1 MSYGVSAALQTAV
14 YQALVGDATL
24 GALVGSDIYDAFPT
38 GTLPALY
45 VALGPE
51 VVKDRSDKT
60 GGGAT
65 HEITVSI
72 VTENAGFATAKHAA
86 AAVSD
91 VLVDADLTL
100 VRGSLIALN
109 FVRAKAVRVGTA
121 DQRRIDLTFRAIVQD
136 DG

>member
-14 YQALVGDATL
+14 YQALVADSAL
-24 GALVGSDIYDAFPT
+24 SALVGSDIYDAFPS

-51 VVKDRSDKT
+51 LVKDRSDKT
-60 GGGAT
+60 GNGAL
-65 HEITVSI
+65 HEFTVSV
-72 VTENAGFATAKHAA
+72 VTDNAGFSTAKQAA

-100 VRGSLIALN
+100 SRGALVGLS
-109 FVRAKAVRVGTA
+109 FYRAKAVRVGTA
-121 DQRRIDLTFRAIVQD
+121 DERRIDLTFRAIVQD
-136 DG
+136 D

>member
-14 YQALVGDATL
+14 YQALVGDAAL
-24 GALVGSDIYDAFPT
+24 GVLVGADIYDAFPS
-38 GTLPALY
+38 GMLPALY

-65 HEITVSI
+65 HEFTISV
-72 VTENAGFATAKHAA
+72 VTENAGFATAKQAA

-91 VLVDADLTL
+91 ALVDVDLAL
-100 VRGSLIALN
+100 NRGTLIALN
-109 FVRAKAVRVGTA
+109 FFRAKAVRVGSA
-121 DQRRIDLTFRAIVQD
+121 DQRRIDLTFKAIVQD
-136 DG
+136 D

>member
-24 GALVGSDIYDAFPT
+24 GALVGTDIYDAFPT

-51 VVKDRSDKT
+51 LVKDRSDKT

-65 HEITVSI
+65 HEFTVSV
-72 VTENAGFATAKHAA
+72 VTENAGFATAKQAA

-91 VLVDADLTL
+91 ALVDAALTL
-100 VRGSLIALN
+100 NRGTLVALN
-109 FVRAKAVRVGTA
+109 FFRAKAVRVGTA
-121 DQRRIDLTFRAIVQD
+121 DQRRIDLTFKAIVQD
-136 DG
+136 D